1 MTRLDSQQVR
11 DYFARP
17 GTVSRWWHP
26 ENGPL
31 RFHYDAELQV
41 IRDCVAIDPR
51 WRVVDVGTGRGR
63 FGRYFAQAGCRVV
76 GIDLNPEMLAA
87 ARETTERLGIA
98 DRFELRQGSA
108 EDLSGLP
115 AGSFDAAL
123 CMELFDHLPD
133 LSRVLAEIRRT
144 LTRDGRLL
152 FTYVPS
158 ESLYGGLGN
167 LYRWLRE
174 RRSGGAGALIS
185 RTYSFAQITAALGRQ
200 GFALER
206 YWGVGLLCVSAQ
218 TRLFQQNP
226 IVRLFTALAR
236 AEAQRHPYYEGGM
249 LARRGAHVVGLARV
263 AQVP

>member
-1 MTRLDSQQVR
+1 MAQLDARQVR
-11 DYFARP
+11 DYFARA
-17 GTVSRWWHP
+17 GTVSRWWDP

-41 IRDCVAIDPR
+41 IRDCMAIDPR
-51 WRVVDVGTGRGR
+51 WRVIDVGTGRGR
-63 FGRYFAQAGCRVV
+63 FGGYFAQAGCRVV
-76 GIDLNPEMLAA
+76 GVDLNPEMLAA
-87 ARETTERLGIA
+87 ARETAERLGVA
-98 DRFELRQGSA
+98 DRFELRLGSA
-108 EDLSGLP
+108 ENLSDLAS
-115 AGSFDAAL
+115 GSFDTAL

-133 LSRVLAEIRRT
+133 LSPVLAEIRRT
-144 LTRDGRLL
+144 LTPDGRLL

-174 RRSGGAGALIS
+174 RSGGAGALLS
-185 RTYSFAQITAALGRQ
+185 RTYTFAQITDALARQ
-200 GFALER
+200 GFRLER

-226 IVRLFTALAR
+226 VVRLLTSLAR
-236 AEAQRHPYYEGGM
+236 AEARRRPYYEGGT

-263 AQVP
+263 AQIP